1 MKKTEQTLRFSKLAM
16 IAFTVVMGTRIAFA
30 QELTGYD
37 IAKRAD
43 EVDKGDTSSYTATM
57 TLTDKKGAKR
67 VREVTMRSKDY
78 GDTTKTVIV
87 FTTPKDVA
95 GVSYLMFEYDDA
107 PDGTSKD
114 SDNWLYMPAMKK
126 TRRISGS
133 SKGDDFMGTDFTYED
148 MGDRGLSKDT
158 FTLLE
163 EENVAG
169 VECWK
174 VECVA
179 KDKTEKN
186 PRRIV
191 WYRKDSYLVQKAEF
205 YDRQNNLQRVL
216 ECSDIKKI
224 DGIWTTGKMY
234 IKNVITNHST
244 VLEMKDIMYNIPLKD
259 NIFTVAA
266 LERGTSR

>member
-1 MKKTEQTLRFSKLAM
+1 MKKTGSTLRFSRLTM
-16 IAFTVVMGTRIAFA
+16 LAFTIVTGTRLAFA
-30 QELTGYD
+30 QQPTGYD

-43 EVDKGDTSSYTATM
+43 EVDKGETSSYTATM
-57 TLTDKKGAKR
+57 TLVDKKGSKR
-67 VREVTMRSKDY
+67 VREIMMKSKDY
-78 GDTTKTVIV
+78 GDTEKSVVV

-95 GVSYLMFEYDDA
+95 GVAYLMFEYDDA

-158 FTLLE
+158 FNLLGE
-163 EENVAG
+163 ETVAG
-169 VECWK
+169 NECWK
-174 VECVA
+174 VECLA

-191 WYRKDSYLVQKAEF
+191 WYRKDSYMVQKAEF

-216 ECSDIKKI
+216 ECSNIKKI

-234 IKNVITNHST
+234 IKNVLTNHST
-244 VLEMKDIMYNIPLKD
+244 LLEMKDVKYNQPLND
-259 NIFTVAA
+259 NIFTVAS
-266 LERGTSR
+266 LERGTVR

>member
-1 MKKTEQTLRFSKLAM
+1 MKKFMVPFITLAS
-16 IAFTVVMGTRIAFA
+16 AFVIGAVQVGAE
-30 QELTGYD
+30 ELTGYE

-43 EVDKGDTSSYTATM
+43 AVETGDTSSYTATM
-57 TLTDKKGAKR
+57 TLVDKKGSKR
-67 VREVTMRSKDY
+67 VREVMMRSKDY
-78 GDTTKTVIV
+78 GDTTKSVIV

-158 FTLLE
+158 FNLLGE
-163 EENVAG
+163 ETVAG
-169 VECWK
+169 VKCWK
-174 VECVA
+174 VESLA

-186 PRRIV
+186 PRRII
-191 WYRKDSYLVQKAEF
+191 WFRQDNYLTQK
-205 YDRQNNLQRVL
+205 
-216 ECSDIKKI
+216 
-224 DGIWTTGKMY
+224 
-234 IKNVITNHST
+234 
-244 VLEMKDIMYNIPLKD
+244 
-259 NIFTVAA
+259 
-266 LERGTSR
+266 